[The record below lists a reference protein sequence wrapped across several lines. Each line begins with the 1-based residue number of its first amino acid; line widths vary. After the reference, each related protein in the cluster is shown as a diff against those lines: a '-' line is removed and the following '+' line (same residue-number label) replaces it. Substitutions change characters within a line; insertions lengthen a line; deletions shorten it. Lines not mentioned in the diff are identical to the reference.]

1 MPPLPGRSADMSG
14 PRILAVDDEPGI
26 LELCRE
32 VLNGAGYQVETASS
46 ADAALDRLQASS
58 YDLMLTDLRM
68 PGKDGI
74 ALIEATQSLTPDL
87 PVVVITGY
95 PGMEGSVESVRHG
108 AVDLITK
115 PFDTVELCRVVQ
127 RSLAEALSR
136 QAHSPA
142 PEELLG
148 SSPAMARLQKIL
160 ERAAATDSTI
170 LVEGESGTG
179 KELVARTLHSRS
191 GRRSGPFMVV
201 DCATLQMRLV
211 DKGRGADD
219 SGPRAGGLRA
229 IMTAA
234 RDGSV
239 FLDDVDDLSPS
250 LQSRLLRLLDQ
261 ATASMASGNQGRS
274 WPRVIAASRG
284 GLRDAVEAGLFRE
297 DLYFRLNVI
306 PVRVPPLRER
316 GADLAMLA
324 HGFLAE
330 FARLRQDPPV
340 RITQECLAVLAG
352 YPWPGNVRELR
363 NVVERML
370 SLADGEEV
378 TVNDIPAELMADVS
392 AGAEAS
398 APGESQI
405 FREAKRRTVV
415 RFERDY
421 IHHLLGEHDGNV
433 TRSAAAAGL
442 NRSAFQRLMRKHG
455 LRSLSYRA
463 DLTELRR

>member
-1 MPPLPGRSADMSG
+1 MARA
-14 PRILAVDDEPGI
+14 RILAVDDEPGI

-32 VLNGAGYQVETASS
+32 VLNGAGYQVETAAG
-46 ADAALDRLQASS
+46 ADAALDRLQENR
-58 YDLMLTDLRM
+58 YDLMVTDLRM
-68 PGKDGI
+68 PGQDGI

-95 PGMEGSVESVRHG
+95 PGMEGAMESVRHG

-115 PFDTVELCRVVQ
+115 PFDTVELCRVVE
-127 RSLAEALSR
+127 RSLAQASSR
-136 QAHSPA
+136 SPHTA
-142 PEELLG
+142 GPEELLG
-148 SSPAMARLQKIL
+148 ESPAMTRLRKIL
-160 ERAAATDSTI
+160 DRAAATDSTI

-191 GRRSGPFMVV
+191 RRRLGPFMVV

-211 DKGRGADD
+211 DKGRGRDD
-219 SGPRAGGLRA
+219 SGSQGGGLRA

-239 FLDDVDDLSPS
+239 FLDDVDNLSPS

-261 ATASMASGNQGRS
+261 GSASMASGKGVSRR
-274 WPRVIAASRG
+274 PRVIAASRSD
-284 GLRDAVEAGLFRE
+284 LRAAVAAGRFRE

-306 PVRVPPLRER
+306 PLRVPPLRER
-316 GADLAMLA
+316 GSDLAVLA
-324 HGFLAE
+324 HGVLAE
-330 FARLRQDPPV
+330 FSRLRQDPPV
-340 RITQECLAVLAG
+340 RITEECLDALAG

-363 NVVERML
+363 NVVERMV
-370 SLADGEEV
+370 SLADGKEV
-378 TVNDIPAELMADVS
+378 TVNDIPSELMANATTGV
-392 AGAEAS
+392 AALT
-398 APGESQI
+398 PGECEI

-421 IHHLLGEHDGNV
+421 IHRILGEHEGNV
-433 TRSAAAAGL
+433 TRSAEAAGL

-455 LRSLSYRA
+455 LRSRSYRS
-463 DLTELRR
+463 DLAEFRG